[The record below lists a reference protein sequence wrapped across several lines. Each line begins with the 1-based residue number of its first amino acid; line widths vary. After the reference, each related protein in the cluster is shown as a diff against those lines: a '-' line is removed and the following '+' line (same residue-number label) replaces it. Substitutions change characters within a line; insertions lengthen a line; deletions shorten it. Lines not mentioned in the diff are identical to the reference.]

1 MPFMPLPYLYHL
13 ETDAWDPSP
22 PAILYVHI
30 LNPEF
35 VTNRIL
41 CMPCQCFK
49 TISQLCI
56 YGIKLY
62 ASSFSGGLDTQEW
75 KKRGMF
81 GEPIKYTCMLSLI
94 PFFN

>member
-1 MPFMPLPYLYHL
+1 
-13 ETDAWDPSP
+13 
-22 PAILYVHI
+22 
-30 LNPEF
+30 
-35 VTNRIL
+35 
-41 CMPCQCFK
+41 MPCQSFK

-81 GEPIKYTCMLSLI
+81 GEPIKYTCTLSLI